1 LNGFVPAFFRLDAE
15 LSARVRAIMVVIR
28 WENAL
33 DGLGQAGYFETAS
46 FPMPPRRLIVGIRA
60 QFRN

>member
-1 LNGFVPAFFRLDAE
+1 MDAE

-33 DGLGQAGYFETAS
+33 DGLGQAGYFEASS